1 MYSASLKTT
10 NAYGSDGIADAA
22 QYTRVSLRPK
32 MPALKKN
39 AIKKI
44 IKNAKKKYCKERTII
59 AK

>member
-32 MPALKKN
+32 MLEERKKR
-39 AIKKI
+39 KKE
-44 IKNAKKKYCKERTII
+44 KTATKKVEEKKKYCIQ
-59 AK
+59 